1 MEGLESSPLS
11 LGAPLGHKG
20 SSMDFC
26 ADNMLVKNKKDKNKI
41 FFMVV
46 LFKGYLTFIEALM
59 K

>member
-1 MEGLESSPLS
+1 
-11 LGAPLGHKG
+11 
-20 SSMDFC
+20 
-26 ADNMLVKNKKDKNKI
+26 MLVMNKKDKNKI